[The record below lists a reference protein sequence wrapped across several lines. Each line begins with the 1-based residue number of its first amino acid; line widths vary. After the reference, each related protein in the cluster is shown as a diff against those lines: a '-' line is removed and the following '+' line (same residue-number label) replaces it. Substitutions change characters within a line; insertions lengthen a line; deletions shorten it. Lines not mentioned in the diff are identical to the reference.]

1 MTDKKKNLDS
11 QPFIYRVGDT
21 FDEFIQV
28 LIDEFTLTR
37 DDKGKCLK
45 FKIDNNTLSIR
56 NPKARKQLNEHL
68 KKYNKS
74 NSKQIENKLKKFEAD
89 DQILSYR
96 FNCSDFPFRYAN
108 GGVLPIVRRDKKDY
122 FCMFYRAIFPV
133 GWNIANGGANDFDD
147 IRNPVGIIHREFSE
161 EFIIADHKKKHLYVF
176 DAHNEETMC
185 GTQEKALE
193 CWNEKISQGDLKK
206 YNRKSIPLKWIEGRD
221 KLEVTHGNQLYSHEG
236 FFLNI
241 TPGDNA
247 IELDKIALINL
258 MGRFSFYDG
267 EVDYVKDIEG
277 ISTGHVLNRLIGFFP
292 VDQLTKKLNS
302 HRFEPEFF
310 YYSGKKHEWKDFHPT
325 LKKYMARHV
334 DLKLTTDP
342 AYPDYQLAKKDKREL
357 DLCPITRAVAI
368 QYKNWMKA
376 EQETI
381 DSIRKAKQAD
391 EDPKTSSKKSRKKK
405 EHFQIFIS
413 FRSKD
418 QNLAELLYDFL
429 TNSGYRVFCSSKSIQ
444 LLGSSEYAREI
455 DNALEESTC
464 LVVVSSDLENFK
476 SGWVEYEWRTFQML
490 LFSGDKK
497 GELFSLTQNMNPN
510 DLPTGLR
517 YRENIQI
524 IDNAYQISF
533 RNLLGY
539 IKKAIPK
546 SDNLQNHH

>member
-1 MTDKKKNLDS
+1 MKGTSKDLKS
-11 QPFIYRVGDT
+11 QPFIYRFGDS

-28 LIDEFTLTR
+28 LVDEFTLTR
-37 DDKGKCLK
+37 EEKGKCLK
-45 FKIDNNTLSIR
+45 FRIDNNTLSIR
-56 NPKARKQLNEHL
+56 NSKAKELLNIHL
-68 KKYNKS
+68 KKANKGDT
-74 NSKQIENKLKKFEAD
+74 NPLVDELKKFESD
-89 DQILSYR
+89 NQILSYR
-96 FNCSDFPFRYAN
+96 FNCSNFPFRYAN
-108 GGVLPIVRRDKKDY
+108 GGVLPIIRINRKDY

-133 GWNIANGGANDFDD
+133 GWNIANGAANDIDD

-161 EFIIADHKKKHLYVF
+161 EFIIADHKEKYLYVF

-185 GTQEKALE
+185 GTQEQALE
-193 CWNEKISQGDLKK
+193 LWNKEISEGDLKE
-206 YNRKSIPLKWIEGRD
+206 YTRKSIPLKWIEGRD
-221 KLEVTHGNQLYSHEG
+221 KLELTYGNKIYSHEG

-267 EVDYVKDIEG
+267 EVDYVSNKKG

-292 VDQLTKKLNS
+292 VEPLTKNLSS

-310 YYSGKKHEWKDFHPT
+310 YYSGRRHEWEDFETT
-325 LKKYMARHV
+325 LKKYFARHV
-334 DLKLTTDP
+334 SLG
-342 AYPDYQLAKKDKREL
+342 LADEEGYKDHNLAEKINRDL
-357 DLCPITRAVAI
+357 DLCPIVRAVAT
-368 QYKNWMKA
+368 QYDNWMKA

-381 DSIRKAKQAD
+381 DSIRKAKLGD
-391 EDPKTSSKKSRKKK
+391 DSPKTSAK
-405 EHFQIFIS
+405 ESEKEKRTFQIFIS

-429 TNSGYRVFCSSKSIQ
+429 TNSGYHVFCSSKSIQ

-455 DNALEESTC
+455 DKALEESIC
-464 LVVVSSDLENFK
+464 LVVVSSDLKNFE

-497 GELFSLTQNMNPN
+497 GELFSLTQNMNPG

-524 IDNAYQISF
+524 IDNAYQLSF

-546 SDNLQNHH
+546 SDYPESGT